1 MAEVSKQPSD
11 GLVLQDSVVAG
22 DLHVGDVIHHHHHT
36 ATHPTPVP
44 QVPRVAKPVAA
55 AATGVGAYPTPSS
68 SPVGFGAHR
77 ALPSTPIPRLAKP
90 VAASV
95 RGAAAYPTPS
105 SSPVG
110 FGGHRALRPGE
121 RDLTEAYILCFFL
134 GWFGGHRFYLGQPAL
149 GVLYFLTFGVFG
161 LGWLA
166 DMIRMPQMVDRYNLE
181 RLSA

>member
-1 MAEVSKQPSD
+1 MAEVSNQPSD

-44 QVPRVAKPVAA
+44 QVPRVAKPV
-55 AATGVGAYPTPSS
+55 G
-68 SPVGFGAHR
+68 
-77 ALPSTPIPRLAKP
+77 
-90 VAASV
+90 ASV